1 MTVNHKPAGTAKSIP
16 VGLAYGWL
24 AETICMLLCC
34 VVLSVLV
41 LGGKLK
47 WEMSDY
53 GIMVMLLLC
62 SYIGA
67 SVSSDLVQH
76 RKLMI
81 CLLSGGLYILTVIG
95 IMTLFFGAQY
105 SAVGTSSLLILGG
118 SLVSAL
124 VHSAEKKKRGGGRRK
139 RKL

>member
-1 MTVNHKPAGTAKSIP
+1 MTVNHRPTGVAKSIP

-34 VVLSVLV
+34 VVLSVLI

-47 WEMSDY
+47 WEMSGY
-53 GIMVMLLLC
+53 GIMVMLLVC

-67 SVSSDLVQH
+67 SVSFNMVGH

-81 CLLSGGLYILTVIG
+81 CLLSGGLYILTIIG

-118 SLVSAL
+118 SLTSAL
-124 VHSAEKKKRGGGRRK
+124 VHSAEKKKRGANRK
-139 RKL
+139 KHKL

>member
-1 MTVNHKPAGTAKSIP
+1 MTVNQKTTGTAKSIP

-24 AETICMLLCC
+24 AETICMMLCC
-34 VVLSVLV
+34 AVLSVLV

-47 WEMSDY
+47 WEMSGY

-67 SVSSDLVQH
+67 SVSSDMIKRRRLV
-76 RKLMI
+76 I
-81 CLLSGGLYILTVIG
+81 CFLSGGLYILTLIG
-95 IMTLFFGAQY
+95 IMTFFFGAQY

-118 SLVSAL
+118 SMVSAL
-124 VHSAEKKKRGGGRRK
+124 VHSAEKKKKGGRRK
-139 RKL
+139 KLKL